1 MKNYLIFILLV
12 ITAVFTSCTNNSS
25 TKKKTI
31 DTSITSANS
40 FNELFLDSIQL
51 ENFIKEQTELKV
63 FTEQYQDFYADR
75 NYEFA
80 WFDKAGANQHTLD
93 FLNLLA
99 TTVADLQDSSLFT
112 KSYLSIQQ
120 NIEVIDTLEIQA
132 KKELIITGQFFRFA
146 TKMYKGSN
154 INTKDLGWYIPRKK
168 IDLKA
173 FLQST
178 LEPDSTITQ
187 QFALLNQ
194 QYKKLQAN
202 IALYHNIAKKYDWKV
217 LVVPKKSI
225 KPKDSSVIIPYIKQ
239 KLQLLGD
246 AVSKDTSIYYDSVLL
261 IAIQSFQ
268 QRMGLTP
275 NGVIGKQVIDE
286 LNVLPNKRIQQ
297 ILINLERMRWMPPQQ
312 NTAYILVNIPEY
324 KMHVIHDG
332 KQQFEMNVIVGTA
345 THNTVIFSGKLQNI
359 VFSPYWNVPSSI
371 VASEI
376 APAMRR
382 NKNYISNKNMEI
394 TGYSNGLPIVRQK
407 PGKNNSLGLVKFLFP
422 NSHSIYFHDTPNRNL
437 FSETKR
443 SFSHGCIRLAEP
455 KKFAQ
460 YLLRAD
466 TATIWKSHII
476 DSVMNLTTEKW
487 VTLKQPIP
495 VLIAYFT
502 AWVDVNGKLN
512 FRKDIYKHDEKLAAK
527 LFSAE

>member
-1 MKNYLIFILLV
+1 
-12 ITAVFTSCTNNSS
+12 
-25 TKKKTI
+25 
-31 DTSITSANS
+31 
-40 FNELFLDSIQL
+40 
-51 ENFIKEQTELKV
+51 
-63 FTEQYQDFYADR
+63 
-75 NYEFA
+75 
-80 WFDKAGANQHTLD
+80 
-93 FLNLLA
+93 
-99 TTVADLQDSSLFT
+99 
-112 KSYLSIQQ
+112 
-120 NIEVIDTLEIQA
+120 
-132 KKELIITGQFFRFA
+132 
-146 TKMYKGSN
+146 
-154 INTKDLGWYIPRKK
+154 
-168 IDLKA
+168 
-173 FLQST
+173 
-178 LEPDSTITQ
+178 
-187 QFALLNQ
+187 
-194 QYKKLQAN
+194 
-202 IALYHNIAKKYDWKV
+202 
-217 LVVPKKSI
+217 
-225 KPKDSSVIIPYIKQ
+225 
-239 KLQLLGD
+239 
-246 AVSKDTSIYYDSVLL
+246 
-261 IAIQSFQ
+261 
-268 QRMGLTP
+268 MGLTP